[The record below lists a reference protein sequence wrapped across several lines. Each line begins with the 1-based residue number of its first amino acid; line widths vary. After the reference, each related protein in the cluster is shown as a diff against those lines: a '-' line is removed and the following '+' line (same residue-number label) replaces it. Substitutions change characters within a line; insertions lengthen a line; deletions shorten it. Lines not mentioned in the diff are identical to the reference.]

1 MKPILFNQNETR
13 FTDNGRGRLV
23 DCISCV
29 VTEERNGIFEC
40 EFQYPVTGRMF
51 SEIKEGRIIGIIHD
65 DSKDIQPFDIYAH
78 STPLNGIVTFYAHHI
93 SYRLGNVI
101 LKPMTASSC
110 VEAFTNFP
118 NKTYNPCPFSFWTDK
133 AVAANW
139 ENDIPSPIKAILGG
153 SEGSILDIYG
163 KGEYEWDKWTVKL
176 HTNRGHDNGVSIR
189 YGVNLTDLLHDY
201 DISGSYNA
209 VVPYWKSKEDGTLVT
224 LSDGYIAVDEYLQPW
239 TTHTGAIMEDGK
251 GNVIYFKTKAASIAP
266 IPMDLSDAFENQPTE
281 AQLRAEAV
289 RRLQNSEAWLPSE
302 NITVQFVNL
311 ADTEEYKN
319 ISALQR
325 VRLCDKVSV
334 YCGPL
339 GVSAIKMLVIKVVYD
354 VLAERYDEIE
364 LGKPKTRFAD
374 TLNASMKSYVEE
386 KTAEMVTSSMM
397 QEAIDNATDHITG
410 AQDSHVTFVYDANGG
425 LQEILIMDTD
435 SVTTATKVWRW
446 NSGGLGYSS
455 NGYAGP
461 YSLAMTQDGAIV
473 ADMITTG
480 VLSANLIKA
489 GILSDGAG
497 KNFWNLLTGEFSLSG
512 GAAFGNS
519 TVSAVINAMNS
530 AISDVDVEYAQNQST
545 TTAPTS
551 GWSTTAPA
559 WRDGYYIWQRTKT
572 TTASGT
578 SYSQPTC
585 ISGRDGATGPQGQ
598 TGATGIGVS
607 AIVEQYYLSTSS
619 TSQTGGSWSTSQ
631 PAWTSGKY
639 IWTRSMVT
647 WTDNTTTYTTPVLAQ
662 AINGANSTAKAAS
675 DAVTTLDNN
684 LDQQGVFNRL
694 TNNGQTQ
701 GIYLNNGLLYINASY
716 IKTGIIDGDT
726 VVARLINIVD
736 ANNNI
741 IASFNNE
748 ITLGS
753 SAGLR
758 TVITNRAFMLKN
770 ASNDIVANIGSVQG
784 SDIKVSCSEVYYPR
798 HFMELD
804 YRCNDISTLK
814 LYVNES
820 LVSSSYYSLANNNKR
835 LLYTV
840 DGTNYVTRLRAEY
853 YTDEAIDSVTLG
865 KRVDNLYGEHSCCLG
880 FNCTCAGSYSNTEG
894 ARTKTYG
901 ECAHAEGEGC
911 IAASEGTH
919 AEGGGTRA
927 YGRFSHV
934 EGQASEAYGD
944 RGHAEGQSTKANGDY
959 SHAQGYETI
968 ANGIAQHTFGSKNI
982 QDNSNS
988 YLEIVGNAEVSS
1000 FSNRSNARTLDWS
1013 GNEWIAGTLTQASD
1027 SRLKDERGE
1036 VPDLSDVPAR
1046 KFKWNDK
1053 KGKHD
1058 DKEHIGYYAQDV
1070 EKVAPYLVG
1079 EDAMGFK
1086 SLDYNGVMV
1095 AKIAS
1100 LEKRVAE
1107 LERIIIEMKRGE

>member
-209 VVPYWKSKEDGTLVT
+209 VVPYWKSKEEGTLVT

-281 AQLRAEAV
+281 AQLQAEAV

-339 GVSAIKMLVIKVVYD
+339 GVSAIKMQVIKVVYD

-551 GWSTTAPA
+551 RWSTTAPT

-572 TTASGT
+572 TAASGV
-578 SYSQPTC
+578 SYSRPTC

-662 AINGANSTAKAAS
+662 AINGANSTANAAS
-675 DAVTTLDNN
+675 NAVTALDNS
-684 LDQQGVFNRL
+684 LDQEEVFNRL

-701 GIYLNNGLLYINASY
+701 GIYLKNGKLYINATY
-716 IKTGIIDGDT
+716 IDTGTLTAD
-726 VVARLINIVD
+726 LITAGTMSAERIFGGTLTIGG
-736 ANNNI
+736 ANNANGVLTVKDASGNNI
-741 IASFNNE
+741 GTWNKDGISINAGEINCKLTGSRGNDDSIIINE
-748 ITLGS
+748 LAGS
-753 SAGLR
+753 SAWM
-758 TVITNRAFMLKN
+758 AFQTIVTP
-770 ASNDIVANIGSVQG
+770 ASNIPRYVRIDSDDGVFSVQDG
-784 SDIKVSCSEVYYPR
+784 TDSN
-798 HFMELD
+798 D
-804 YRCNDISTLK
+804 YAAVTYLTGRYLK
-814 LYVNES
+814 LANRYGYDVTHNLDNYIEVQDLYQDRWTEKPRRS
-820 LVSSSYYSLANNNKR
+820 RIRPYSIEVSRNYYDPYGTGETTKQIFFVDEAGMVVSGTKSRSVATDQYSDR
-835 LLYTV
+835 LLYCYETPTPMFGDIG
-840 DGTNYVTRLRAEY
+840 DGVISDDGFCYVTLDAVFAQTVTTEQYQVFLQKYGPGDCWVRERKGAYFIVEGTPGLSFGWEVKAKQRDYDQKRLERNDKPFTVPEP
-853 YTDEAIDSVTLG
+853 
-865 KRVDNLYGEHSCCLG
+865 
-880 FNCTCAGSYSNTEG
+880 
-894 ARTKTYG
+894 TYG
-901 ECAHAEGEGC
+901 AN
-911 IAASEGTH
+911 AADYLTELQK
-919 AEGGGTRA
+919 
-927 YGRFSHV
+927 GRIS
-934 EGQASEAYGD
+934 A
-944 RGHAEGQSTKANGDY
+944 
-959 SHAQGYETI
+959 
-968 ANGIAQHTFGSKNI
+968 
-982 QDNSNS
+982 
-988 YLEIVGNAEVSS
+988 
-1000 FSNRSNARTLDWS
+1000 
-1013 GNEWIAGTLTQASD
+1013 
-1027 SRLKDERGE
+1027 
-1036 VPDLSDVPAR
+1036 
-1046 KFKWNDK
+1046 
-1053 KGKHD
+1053 
-1058 DKEHIGYYAQDV
+1058 
-1070 EKVAPYLVG
+1070 
-1079 EDAMGFK
+1079 
-1086 SLDYNGVMV
+1086 
-1095 AKIAS
+1095 
-1100 LEKRVAE
+1100 
-1107 LERIIIEMKRGE
+1107 

>member
-1 MKPILFNQNETR
+1 MKPILFNQNETH

-209 VVPYWKSKEDGTLVT
+209 VVPYWKSKEEGTLVT

-251 GNVIYFKTKAASIAP
+251 GNVIYFKTNAASIAP

-281 AQLRAEAV
+281 AQLQAEAV

-339 GVSAIKMLVIKVVYD
+339 GVSAIKMQVIKVVYD

-559 WRDGYYIWQRTKT
+559 CKKAIIFGNAPRPRLHPGQA
-572 TTASGT
+572 TAS
-578 SYSQPTC
+578 Q
-585 ISGRDGATGPQGQ
+585 RA
-598 TGATGIGVS
+598 
-607 AIVEQYYLSTSS
+607 
-619 TSQTGGSWSTSQ
+619 
-631 PAWTSGKY
+631 
-639 IWTRSMVT
+639 
-647 WTDNTTTYTTPVLAQ
+647 
-662 AINGANSTAKAAS
+662 
-675 DAVTTLDNN
+675 
-684 LDQQGVFNRL
+684 
-694 TNNGQTQ
+694 
-701 GIYLNNGLLYINASY
+701 
-716 IKTGIIDGDT
+716 
-726 VVARLINIVD
+726 
-736 ANNNI
+736 
-741 IASFNNE
+741 
-748 ITLGS
+748 
-753 SAGLR
+753 SAGVTAWASPPLR
-758 TVITNRAFMLKN
+758 SIM
-770 ASNDIVANIGSVQG
+770 
-784 SDIKVSCSEVYYPR
+784 P
-798 HFMELD
+798 
-804 YRCNDISTLK
+804 
-814 LYVNES
+814 
-820 LVSSSYYSLANNNKR
+820 
-835 LLYTV
+835 
-840 DGTNYVTRLRAEY
+840 
-853 YTDEAIDSVTLG
+853 
-865 KRVDNLYGEHSCCLG
+865 
-880 FNCTCAGSYSNTEG
+880 
-894 ARTKTYG
+894 
-901 ECAHAEGEGC
+901 
-911 IAASEGTH
+911 
-919 AEGGGTRA
+919 
-927 YGRFSHV
+927 
-934 EGQASEAYGD
+934 
-944 RGHAEGQSTKANGDY
+944 
-959 SHAQGYETI
+959 
-968 ANGIAQHTFGSKNI
+968 
-982 QDNSNS
+982 
-988 YLEIVGNAEVSS
+988 
-1000 FSNRSNARTLDWS
+1000 
-1013 GNEWIAGTLTQASD
+1013 
-1027 SRLKDERGE
+1027 
-1036 VPDLSDVPAR
+1036 
-1046 KFKWNDK
+1046 
-1053 KGKHD
+1053 
-1058 DKEHIGYYAQDV
+1058 
-1070 EKVAPYLVG
+1070 
-1079 EDAMGFK
+1079 
-1086 SLDYNGVMV
+1086 
-1095 AKIAS
+1095 
-1100 LEKRVAE
+1100 
-1107 LERIIIEMKRGE
+1107 